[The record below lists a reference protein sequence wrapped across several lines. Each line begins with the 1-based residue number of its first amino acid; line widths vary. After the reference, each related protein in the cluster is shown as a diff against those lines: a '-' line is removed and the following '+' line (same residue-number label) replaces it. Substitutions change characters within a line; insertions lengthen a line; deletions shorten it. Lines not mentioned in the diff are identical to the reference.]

1 MRTDPWHAARAPGA
15 TTPYSA
21 CKAACKCHRRG
32 GSWRAGVST
41 TLRLPIL
48 CTQHRPDLQN
58 EMLSQACCSIQG
70 LQPGGRGSVPG
81 PTTGIVTSAL
91 CCSAGGG
98 IWLHLQLLAP
108 GSCEPCRLG
117 CKAGGAATP
126 NGGSRKEKADKVW
139 FNTTSAC
146 TSGLAARPGTG
157 LVGTKGF
164 VSRLRQLCMGRE
176 TRENG
181 GSLVLHVQGGGKQ
194 GGQPGAGG
202 GCVQLAGCR
211 AGGLRAGPMA
221 PGSCSALT
229 AAPCRGFAPPASRH
243 DT

>member
-1 MRTDPWHAARAPGA
+1 MRTDPRHAARAPGA

-58 EMLSQACCSIQG
+58 KTLSQACCSIQG
-70 LQPGGRGSVPG
+70 LQPGGRGSVLG

-164 VSRLRQLCMGRE
+164 VSRLQQLCMGRE

-181 GSLVLHVQGGGKQ
+181 ESLVLHVQGGGKQ
-194 GGQPGAGG
+194 GQPGAGG
-202 GCVQLAGCR
+202 GCVQLAGCWV
-211 AGGLRAGPMA
+211 GGLRAGPTA
-221 PGSCSALT
+221 PGSCSVLT